1 MLGVAWGVWIQELIS
16 FNSNVNSLGFCM
28 LLLRISNFVTLW
40 HPQDAKKEKR
50 LSFELVEFTQGL
62 WSQKG
67 WLVRNEWLRSSRA
80 AAWKL
85 GYDGSLKKKS
95 VDASLWWC
103 AIRYVCNVSFFI
115 YIYIYLN
122 TYIYIYTYVFPFR
135 NPDDRG
141 LPPNKPIAHGAN
153 PGVKSTRL
161 VLSAIAVEDT
171 APLPTK
177 AANLCRFQSQLKA
190 GSRQVEYQWNY

>member
-1 MLGVAWGVWIQELIS
+1 MPHFGGVLFG
-16 FNSNVNSLGFCM
+16 M
-28 LLLRISNFVTLW
+28 
-40 HPQDAKKEKR
+40 
-50 LSFELVEFTQGL
+50 
-62 WSQKG
+62 
-67 WLVRNEWLRSSRA
+67 
-80 AAWKL
+80 
-85 GYDGSLKKKS
+85 
-95 VDASLWWC
+95 
-103 AIRYVCNVSFFI
+103 YVMYPYI

-177 AANLCRFQSQLKA
+177 AANLCRFQSSLRP
-190 GSRQVEYQWNY
+190 GLDRWNISETISSTTGATGATGTTGDTGVLPVLLSITTISDHTICSGGTVAEHTILPTQGPLVP